1 MHCAEGDVDAPNTLI
16 ASAEMLEQLLQLPEA
31 TLQQL
36 RQEGDQRLGQ
46 AGGTKRMAR
55 AILERL
61 QQP

>member
-1 MHCAEGDVDAPNTLI
+1 MDDPHTLI
-16 ASAEMLEQLLQLPEA
+16 ASAELLEQLLQLPKA

-36 RQEGDQRLGQ
+36 REEGDQRLGQ
-46 AGGTKRMAR
+46 AGGTQRMAR

>member
-1 MHCAEGDVDAPNTLI
+1 VHCVKGDVDDPQTLI
-16 ASAEMLEQLLQLPEA
+16 ASADLLEQLLQLPEA

-36 RQEGDQRLGQ
+36 REEGDQRLGQ

>member
-1 MHCAEGDVDAPNTLI
+1 MHCAKGDVDDPNTLI
-16 ASAEMLEQLLQLPEA
+16 SSAEVLERLLQLPEA

-36 RQEGDQRLGQ
+36 RKEGDQRLGQ
-46 AGGTKRMAR
+46 AGGTQRMAR